1 MTSLHLASK
10 KIPELLVPNKH
21 SFLGNWRIKKWN
33 IVKPCHRHPEEY
45 YTEQWMDTKMMN
57 EMLSGQ
63 INKQTYKQTDRQ
75 TCIVQVFNV
84 LVIV

>member
-10 KIPELLVPNKH
+10 KISKLLILIKH
-21 SFLGNWRIKKWN
+21 SFLWNWRTKKWN
-33 IVKPCHRHPEEY
+33 IVQPCHRHPEEY

-63 INKQTYKQTDRQ
+63 INKQTNIQTDRQ
-75 TCIVQVFNV
+75 TYLHCTGI
-84 LVIV
+84 